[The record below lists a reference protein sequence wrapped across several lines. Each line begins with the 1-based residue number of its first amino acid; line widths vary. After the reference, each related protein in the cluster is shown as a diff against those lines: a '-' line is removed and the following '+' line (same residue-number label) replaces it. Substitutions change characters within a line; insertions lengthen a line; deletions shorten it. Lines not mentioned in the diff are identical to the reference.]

1 MENLCNCHDC
11 ERSFRH
17 CIDNLDLKQF
27 KSDIIEYCSK
37 CVESSRLNHCLNHE
51 VYSYLTSHFPNNS
64 FTKEYLLDPEKF
76 PKELR
81 PGICNYMAEK
91 NYWE

>member
-1 MENLCNCHDC
+1 MDHLCNCHDC

-17 CIDNLDLKQF
+17 CIDNLNLRQYKL
-27 KSDIIEYCSK
+27 DIKKYCST
-37 CVESSRLNHCLNHE
+37 CVEPSCLNHE
-51 VYSYLTSHFPNNS
+51 VYRFLCLHFPNNT
-64 FTKEYLLDPEKF
+64 FTKENLLDSEKF